1 MEKIFND
8 IFTTEGRLNRFP
20 YFKYLILLWLASFVF
35 GAVFSFAG
43 AILTGTTDSML
54 TVIPTGV
61 FSMCTSV
68 GSIMIGIRRLHDL
81 DKSGWFM
88 LVILIPFV
96 NLIFALYLLLAS
108 GTAGQNRYGADPLTY

>member
-35 GAVFSFAG
+35 GAVFGFAG
-43 AILTGTTDSML
+43 MVLTGTNDSML
-54 TVIPTGV
+54 TVIPTGI
-61 FSMCTSV
+61 FSLCMSV

-96 NLIFALYLLLAS
+96 NIIFGLYLLLAQ
-108 GTAGQNRYGADPLTY
+108 GTVGYNRYGADPLTY